1 VTQQDIAYTATITFK
16 NLMITNINIPLQ
28 VKMPIPTKNTALQT
42 NKAHTQI
49 TTQKNKLPH
58 KYTITTFTAATFYP
72 T

>member
-1 VTQQDIAYTATITFK
+1 
-16 NLMITNINIPLQ
+16 MITNINIPLQ